1 MPTTFA
7 VTNDMNGSIALLA
20 LLTGFVSGAVFAF
33 LRIPI
38 PAPPELPGLLGIAGI
53 YVGYK
58 AIQWAG
64 VGFDLLEALS

>member
-1 MPTTFA
+1 MPTTA
-7 VTNDMNGSIALLA
+7 ALVSDMTSSIALLA
-20 LLTGFVSGAVFAF
+20 LVTGFVTGAVFAF

-53 YVGYK
+53 YFGYK

-64 VGFDLLEALS
+64 VGFDLLEALG